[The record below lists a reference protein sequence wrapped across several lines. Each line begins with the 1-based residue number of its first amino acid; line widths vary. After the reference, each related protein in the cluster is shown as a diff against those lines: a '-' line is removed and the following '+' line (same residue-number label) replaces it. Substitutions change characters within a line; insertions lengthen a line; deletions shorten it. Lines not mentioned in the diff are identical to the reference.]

1 MFLLVKKYITIR
13 VEKNFIRKILD
24 HDIVFEFKIFSY
36 IKAFFNNI
44 VSSAEIK
51 DASEVKIMFQF
62 TCPLICS
69 RYCTENKSKL
79 RKESLS
85 YCVRP
90 YRCAVKGIKMSH
102 NNKTLYVTVC
112 SHNSIFSLLDVAAAP
127 DAPLLLY
134 KNAYTLCAQSFSENN
149 F

>member
-1 MFLLVKKYITIR
+1 MEDMQKMFLLVKKYITIR

-24 HDIVFEFKIFSY
+24 HDIVFQFKIFSY

-51 DASEVKIMFQF
+51 DASEVKIMFYF

-79 RKESLS
+79 K
-85 YCVRP
+85 
-90 YRCAVKGIKMSH
+90 KGKS
-102 NNKTLYVTVC
+102 KLLRQTVQMRAKG
-112 SHNSIFSLLDVAAAP
+112 NQNEP
-127 DAPLLLY
+127 
-134 KNAYTLCAQSFSENN
+134 
-149 F
+149 